1 MTEETR
7 LLWSVLK
14 NWILSIMK
22 ALNLREISVPVSG
35 ASSSDNIDKP
45 QAKHDS
51 KRNQQRRP
59 GSSCCHQGQA
69 DIRSVQCHQLR

>member
-51 KRNQQRRP
+51 KDAKSKMKMKSTAQTR
-59 GSSCCHQGQA
+59 
-69 DIRSVQCHQLR
+69 I